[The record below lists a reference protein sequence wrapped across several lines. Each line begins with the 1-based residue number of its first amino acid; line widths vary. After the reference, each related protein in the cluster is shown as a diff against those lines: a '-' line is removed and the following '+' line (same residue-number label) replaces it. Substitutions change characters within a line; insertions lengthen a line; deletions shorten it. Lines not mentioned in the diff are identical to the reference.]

1 MTEVTVYS
9 TPGCKFCKKTKNFLD
24 EEGIDYEEKNVAED
38 SEALKTMVKAS
49 GQKGVPVTVI
59 GDEDEVIVGFEEG
72 KLREAIGI

>member
-1 MTEVTVYS
+1 MAEVTVYS

-24 EEGIDYEEKNVAED
+24 DEGIDYTEKNVAED

-49 GQKGVPVTVI
+49 GQKGVPVTVV

>member
-1 MTEVTVYS
+1 MAEVTVYS

-24 EEGIDYEEKNVAED
+24 EEGIDYTEKNVAED

-49 GQKGVPVTVI
+49 GQKGVPVTVV